1 MSEERLNSAKERL
14 ESEKSRKE
22 RVKQAQNYHKQQKKA
37 EKLKKD
43 KNSSKSS
50 AKKNNIS
57 TSKKS
62 KNNKTAKSN
71 SKKYENI
78 SREEKYKRESDE
90 RIRNLKPRDF
100 EDGYYI
106 DEYGARRKQKRR
118 AEEIREQESEVI
130 RRNKKPLTHKQV
142 KRRHILVSVCIIF
155 AVIIIGI
162 ILSLT
167 VLFRTERIDIEGDE
181 YYYEDQIIAFS
192 NVSLQQNI
200 FIAAL
205 NGTPDKISENLPYVE
220 RAEIGFSIPDTVTIK
235 IIDAVPSYVVKDGNN
250 FLLISSKGRILDSLT
265 ENTDNLPELISGDL
279 KSKNIGDYV
288 SFEDDSV
295 PEILDQVATSLKNE
309 NVNKITSFDVTDT
322 TNITLSYDGRIK
334 IVLGLPNDLD
344 YKIKTAMTIINEKLD
359 PNNTG
364 TVAGTL
370 DVSTCSTNKMSHYM
384 PAPTDATSVTEASTA
399 PSVASD
405 NNDGSNS
412 DYSWNGGS
420 ADNNYDGAGNYNSYD
435 SNPYN
440 NGYSDN
446 NAYADNGNGAYSD
459 NNSVA
464 NNNGIYE

>member
-1 MSEERLNSAKERL
+1 MSEERLNSAKERF

-22 RVKQAQNYHKQQKKA
+22 RVKQAQNYHKQQKKKA
-37 EKLKKD
+37 EKIKKD

-50 AKKNNIS
+50 TEKKKRNTSKGNKNNRIA
-57 TSKKS
+57 
-62 KNNKTAKSN
+62 KNNSGKF
-71 SKKYENI
+71 ENI
-78 SREEKYKRESDE
+78 SREEKFKRESDE
-90 RIRNLKPRDF
+90 RIRNLKPHDF

-106 DEYGARRKQKRR
+106 DEYGARQKQKRR

-142 KRRHILVSVCIIF
+142 KRRHILVSVGIIF

-167 VLFRTERIDIEGDE
+167 VLFRTERIEIEGDE
-181 YYYEDQIIAFS
+181 YYYDDQIIAFS

-205 NGTPDKISENLPYVE
+205 NGTPEKISENLPYVE
-220 RAEIGFSIPDTVTIK
+220 RAEIVFSIPDTVTIK
-235 IIDAVPSYVVKDGNN
+235 ITDAVPSYVVKDGNN

-265 ENTDNLPELISGDL
+265 ENSDNLPELVSGDL

-295 PEILDQVATSLKNE
+295 PEILDKVATSLKSE
-309 NVNKITSFDVTDT
+309 DVNKITSFDITDT
-322 TNITLSYDGRIK
+322 TNINLSYDGRIK
-334 IVLGLPNDLD
+334 IVLGLPNDID

-384 PAPTDATSVTEASTA
+384 PAPTEATSATESSTA
-399 PSVASD
+399 PSATSGSNGAD
-405 NNDGSNS
+405 NNAN
-412 DYSWNGGS
+412 YSWNGGS
-420 ADNNYDGAGNYNSYD
+420 TDNNYNGAGNYNSND
-435 SNPYN
+435 SNSYG

-446 NAYADNGNGAYSD
+446 NAYSGNNG
-459 NNSVA
+459 VA